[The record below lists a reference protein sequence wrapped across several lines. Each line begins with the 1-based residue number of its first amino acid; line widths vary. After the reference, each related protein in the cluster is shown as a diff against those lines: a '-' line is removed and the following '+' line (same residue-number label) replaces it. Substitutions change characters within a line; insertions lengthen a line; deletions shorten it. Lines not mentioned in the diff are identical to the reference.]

1 MFKCNN
7 YGDVKS
13 KANIITIIIMGI
25 IIIIIVI
32 IFGIII
38 ITIINMGII
47 IITIITMGIII
58 TMVVAGVGLR
68 VRALSVAPSV
78 EQPSLT
84 SYQYCLCCYNTL
96 QCLL

>member
-1 MFKCNN
+1 
-7 YGDVKS
+7 
-13 KANIITIIIMGI
+13 MGI